1 MAKSEQEDIYG
12 NVVDKCECQGN
23 PLTRSSWRIN
33 LKTRRENFFLLYI
46 NLSSEISYLFL
57 FPQYSICYE

>member
-23 PLTRSSWRIN
+23 PLTRSSRRIN
-33 LKTRRENFFLLYI
+33 LKTRRENFFLHYI
-46 NLSSEISYLFL
+46 NLDSEISYLVL